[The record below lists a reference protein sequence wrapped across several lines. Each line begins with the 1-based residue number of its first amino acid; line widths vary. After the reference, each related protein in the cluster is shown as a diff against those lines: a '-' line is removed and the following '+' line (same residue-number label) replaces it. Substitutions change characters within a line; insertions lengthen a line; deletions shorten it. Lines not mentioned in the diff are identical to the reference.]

1 MGQCSMTVALPVL
14 SACGHETCVL
24 PTALLSTHTGGF
36 GKPYVLHLTE
46 SGTEI
51 RKHWRQAGITF
62 DAVYTGYLGSCDD
75 VCRVT
80 ELIDELLAPGGV
92 CIVDPVMGDD
102 GKLYSGFD
110 GNYVDCMRLLCDRAD
125 ILLPNLTEAALLTNQ
140 PYQQCPEKETVERL
154 LAELPQKTVVL
165 TGVGFDPALTG
176 VAVRGTGAVEYY
188 FHHRQPGRYHGTGD
202 LFAACF
208 TGALLRGKT
217 PYEAAGLAADMTSRC
232 VRLTAEHPVHW
243 YGIRFEAILPELI
256 RRLEQE

>member
-1 MGQCSMTVALPVL
+1 M
-14 SACGHETCVL
+14 
-24 PTALLSTHTGGF
+24 
-36 GKPYVLHLTE
+36 
-46 SGTEI
+46 
-51 RKHWRQAGITF
+51 
-62 DAVYTGYLGSCDD
+62 
-75 VCRVT
+75 
-80 ELIDELLAPGGV
+80 
-92 CIVDPVMGDD
+92 
-102 GKLYSGFD
+102 
-110 GNYVDCMRLLCDRAD
+110 
-125 ILLPNLTEAALLTNQ
+125 
-140 PYQQCPEKETVERL
+140 
-154 LAELPQKTVVL
+154 L